1 MIDDREPKDTEFS
14 SNDTAQS
21 VIRVLNKID
30 LSGRTPG
37 VLNTVDQEDE
47 SPSPTVAVSAVTG
60 AGIHDLEQMIIHCL
74 GIGEAETTSPFSAR
88 ERHVTCLKR
97 AEAALDEAS
106 DRFQESQACEL
117 LAEDLKR
124 VHTELGAI
132 TGAFGADDMLGEIFG
147 HRPVMAFTGST
158 MRVALVTTHL
168 PLADVPSAV
177 TSAMVEHTV
186 RTAHRALI
194 DDLGL
199 EAPRLYVCG
208 LNPHA
213 GEDGELGKTEKT
225 VIAPVIERLR
235 GEGMSVEGPI
245 CAEAAF
251 MTAARGEV
259 DMVVAMYHD
268 QGLVPLKVVD
278 FGRSVNWTLGLPI
291 IRTSV
296 DHGTADALV
305 GTGNADPSSMQAA
318 IRLAMDIVRR
328 RRTS

>member
-1 MIDDREPKDTEFS
+1 MKLVITPGMGIGPEIAALALAALSDQAAFTVMGSGPEIRTALSTAGVSWTTALDPCACTGVCIVDTS
-14 SNDTAQS
+14 DTAEPGP
-21 VIRVLNKID
+21 VAAIRR
-30 LSGRTPG
+30 GAR
-37 VLNTVDQEDE
+37 
-47 SPSPTVAVSAVTG
+47 AVRDGQADALVTG
-60 AGIHDLEQMIIHCL
+60 PIHK
-74 GIGEAETTSPFSAR
+74 AR
-88 ERHVTCLKR
+88 LRQQG
-97 AEAALDEAS
+97 
-106 DRFQESQACEL
+106 FQFMG
-117 LAEDLKR
+117 
-124 VHTELGAI
+124 HT
-132 TGAFGADDMLGEIFG
+132 DMLGEIFG

-213 GEDGELGKTEKT
+213 GEDGELGNTEKT